1 MKNLIYIFS
10 CASLLLFQSCQQNP
24 KRQESFIDKSDSVLH
39 VCGIK
44 TLKYG
49 EMDYPVC
56 GLIRYCESEGK
67 RYLIQG
73 NNERKRILVFD
84 YMSGNN
90 IHTSEVGGIDG
101 EFFAYDL
108 ESAISII
115 NRDNSQVTLWNDNKK
130 ISVNIP
136 VSVKNGAVEQFPRCE
151 FDGCVTINGKWYFPC
166 FRLGEYPDKM
176 KKGSERYPL
185 LELDFIKEEYSFVGA
200 YPEIYAQNNM
210 GTLSYWLPSICRDAH
225 GEQILVGFRATP
237 EILLYSPE
245 TKNCQM
251 VSVKSVYADTI
262 PLPLTAKGRDYFSE
276 SDSYYYYAQ
285 YSHYGSIIYDS
296 WRKVYYRFVGIG
308 LNDWDLESHP
318 MLQNKKKWSV
328 MVFDENFNKLGEQYL
343 GDKYNIAYHFVAP
356 EGLFILNKD
365 DNEDTATYTLFDYVG
380 E

>member
-1 MKNLIYIFS
+1 MHLQVEFAFLFYFFKIHFMIYVFCVFLGI
-10 CASLLLFQSCQQNP
+10 LFGSCQQNP
-24 KRQESFIDKSDSVLH
+24 KQQNTFIEKSDSVLRI
-39 VCGIK
+39 CGIK

-67 RYLIQG
+67 RYLVQG
-73 NNERKRILVFD
+73 NDALKRVLIFD
-84 YMSGNN
+84 YSSGNI
-90 IHTSEVGGIDG
+90 IHTSEFEDLNG

-136 VSVKNGAVEQFPRCE
+136 VSVKNGVVEQFPRCE
-151 FDGCVTINGKWYFPC
+151 FDGCVNINGKWYFPC

-245 TKNCQM
+245 TKNYQM

-262 PLPLTAKGRDYFSE
+262 PLPLTAKGRGYFSE

-328 MVFDENFNKLGEQYL
+328 MVFDENFNKLGEHY
-343 GDKYNIAYHFVAP
+343 
-356 EGLFILNKD
+356 
-365 DNEDTATYTLFDYVG
+365 
-380 E
+380 